1 MTWRKQPEAA
11 MSDHITALEEQV
23 AHLTRVSEELSDV
36 VARQDKELELV
47 KRRLQMIMERE
58 AQRELDAGSSVAMTD
73 ERPPHY

>member
-1 MTWRKQPEAA
+1 
-11 MSDHITALEEQV
+11 MSEQMTALEEQV

-58 AQRELDAGSSVAMTD
+58 AQRELDAGSSVAMMD